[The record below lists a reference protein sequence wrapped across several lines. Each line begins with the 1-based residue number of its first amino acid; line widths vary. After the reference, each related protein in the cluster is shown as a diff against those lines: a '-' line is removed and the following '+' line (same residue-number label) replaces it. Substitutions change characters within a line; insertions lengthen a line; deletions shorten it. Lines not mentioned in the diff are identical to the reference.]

1 MFQNR
6 SKQDTK
12 TANVLPTVTINK
24 DIDGPNIRSPAIQ
37 LCANGV
43 VYANKWFL
51 PAVCNIQDAPSPMY
65 FFSTFLIDLENIF
78 YCSFIFIYLYV
89 IYLSI
94 NVIYLSI
101 FLFVYIFIYLFYIY
115 QNLRDVHLMTILY
128 FLIIIFIL
136 YLIV

>member
-89 IYLSI
+89 
-94 NVIYLSI
+94 
-101 FLFVYIFIYLFYIY
+101 YLFYIY